1 MPNYFY
7 LDTNGQKQGPVN
19 DQQLQTLATQGIITP
34 DTPLVTDGGHKGKA
48 GQIQGLFTAPSPNP
62 FTTPMPNQSLS
73 PSFVSV
79 WAVRAGYSAILSLFI
94 TCVIMLCWLF
104 GLTDLPFRIDMRVY
118 HIIEIVI
125 YGSIWSIVSLVTLVL
140 GIVALYDI
148 QKRNLA
154 GKGRTTFAIIS
165 GALYVI
171 ILLGIGIANF
181 GGSMSGNGS
190 HVSFT
195 VAEQREI
202 DNFCREIGMSIEV
215 LVDTAT
221 FVGEDGGT
229 MLHVAAAIGN
239 VPVAKFL
246 VLHGANVNA
255 KDDEGRTPHDYSLRH
270 APMKKY
276 LESVGGKSGR

>member
-7 LDTNGQKQGPVN
+7 LNANGQKQGPVN
-19 DQQLQTLATQGIITP
+19 DQQLQTLATQGIIMP
-34 DTPLVTDGGHKGKA
+34 DTPLVTDGGHRGKA
-48 GQIQGLFTAPSPNP
+48 GQIRGLFTVPSPNP
-62 FTTPMPNQSLS
+62 FTAPMPNQSLS

-79 WAVRAGYSAILSLFI
+79 WAVRAGYSAILSLII
-94 TCVIMLCWLF
+94 TCLIMLCWLF
-104 GLTDLPFRIDMRVY
+104 GFTDLPFYLDMRVY
-118 HIIEIVI
+118 HIIEIAI
-125 YGSIWSIVSLVTLVL
+125 YGSIWGIVSLATLVL
-140 GIVALYDI
+140 GIVAMFDI
-148 QKRNLA
+148 WTQNLA

-181 GGSMSGNGS
+181 GGSMSGGES
-190 HVSFT
+190 HASFT
-195 VAEQREI
+195 AAEQAEI
-202 DNFCREIGMSIEV
+202 ERFCREVGMSIEV
-215 LVDTAT
+215 LADTAT

-229 MLHVAAAIGN
+229 MLHVAAAVGN

-255 KDDEGRTPHDYSLRH
+255 KDDEGRTPHNYSLRH